1 MRILRPARSAVKC
14 TGSLRPRG
22 KLAAGRKNTVRLV
35 LAVAAGVVVCSSAV
49 LASDSG
55 NKAREGIVTRSDLEI
70 VECLLPGQV
79 RQLGTMTYL
88 SPRRPTRTTTAD
100 CRVRGGEYVA
110 YDRADTRSALR
121 IWLASAES
129 GSAEAQNNVGEIYER
144 GVGGQADYTAAA
156 TWYQKAASQGYSRAF
171 VNLGALYEQGLG
183 VEKDS
188 LKALNLYRQA
198 AGLPENSVIYA
209 EAAQREQDAVK
220 AELTRTV
227 QQKDAQLDALKK
239 QVQELERKLRESNK
253 TAAASAASAGSSASP
268 ELEALRGLVK
278 QLEGDKAQAE
288 QHLAL
293 VARTRAPS
301 QEKPP
306 EPLDPKAALRTV
318 QGQNVGRFY
327 ALVIGNQ
334 DYRNLDRLQT
344 PHNDAS
350 RAARVLRD
358 KYGFTVQVIEDA
370 DDVAMLQALNDLDK
384 VVRAED
390 NVLIY
395 YAGHGWRIKSG
406 NGGEIGYWLPINADS
421 PPNDTLWVPNEQVTA
436 HIGRLA
442 AKRVLVVAD
451 SCYAGLLSADPSANL
466 FGNNGPVSAEY
477 LKYKLP
483 KRSRLLLS
491 SGGDQPVLDAV
502 AGQGNS
508 VFARAFLDALETN
521 TAVLSTPAL
530 FSRVRDLVK
539 LAAQKSAFAQS
550 PDLKTIK
557 SAGHEMGDFFFVPV
571 GKG

>member
-1 MRILRPARSAVKC
+1 MTI
-14 TGSLRPRG
+14 
-22 KLAAGRKNTVRLV
+22 RLM
-35 LAVAAGVVVCSSAV
+35 LAVGGVLVCTSAV
-49 LASDSG
+49 LAKDSN
-55 NKAREGIVTRSDLEI
+55 NKAREGMVTRADLEI

-79 RQLGTMTYL
+79 RQLGGMSYL

-144 GVGGQADYTAAA
+144 GVGGQPDYASAAA
-156 TWYQKAASQGYSRAF
+156 WYQKAVAQGYTRAM
-171 VNLGALYEQGLG
+171 VNLGSLYEQGLG
-183 VEKDS
+183 VDKDP

-198 AGLPENSVIYA
+198 SGLPENSVIYA

-220 AELTRTV
+220 AELTRTL
-227 QQKDAQLDALKK
+227 QQKDAQLEALKK
-239 QVQELERKLRESNK
+239 QVDELEHKLHEQANK
-253 TAAASAASAGSSASP
+253 AAAPSP

-278 QLEGDKAQAE
+278 QLEADKSQAE
-288 QHLAL
+288 QHLAS
-293 VARTRAPS
+293 VSRTRAPAV
-301 QEKPP
+301 EKAP

-318 QGQNVGRFY
+318 EGQNIGRFY
-327 ALVIGNQ
+327 ALIIGNQ
-334 DYRNLDRLQT
+334 DYHNLDRLQT

-350 RAARVLRD
+350 RAARILKD
-358 KYGFTVQVIEDA
+358 KYGFNVQLIDDA
-370 DDVAMLQALNDLDK
+370 DDVAMLQALNDLEK
-384 VVRAED
+384 VVRPED

-406 NGGEIGYWLPINADS
+406 GGGEVGYWLPVNADP

-436 HIGRLA
+436 HIGRLPA
-442 AKRVLVVAD
+442 RRVLVVAD

-477 LKYKLP
+477 LRYKLP

-521 TAVLSTPAL
+521 TSVLSTPAL
-530 FSRVRDLVK
+530 FSRVRDLVHQE
-539 LAAQKSAFAQS
+539 ASRQSAFAQT
-550 PDLKTIK
+550 PDLKSIK

>member
-1 MRILRPARSAVKC
+1 MTMRLI
-14 TGSLRPRG
+14 
-22 KLAAGRKNTVRLV
+22 
-35 LAVAAGVVVCSSAV
+35 LAVAAGVLVCTSAA
-49 LASDSG
+49 LAKDTD
-55 NKAREGIVTRSDLEI
+55 NKAREGLVTRADLEI

-79 RQLGTMTYL
+79 RQLGGMSYL

-110 YDRADTRSALR
+110 YDRADTKSALR

-144 GVGGQADYTAAA
+144 GVGGQPDYNAAA
-156 TWYQKAASQGYSRAF
+156 TWYQKAATQGYTRAM

-183 VEKDS
+183 VDKDP

-198 AGLPENSVIYA
+198 SGLPENSVIYA
-209 EAAQREQDAVK
+209 EAAQREQDELK
-220 AELTRTV
+220 AQLTRTV
-227 QQKDAQLDALKK
+227 QEKDAQLEALKK
-239 QVQELERKLRESNK
+239 QVEELERKLQTQANK
-253 TAAASAASAGSSASP
+253 AAAPAP
-268 ELEALRGLVK
+268 ELQALRSLVK
-278 QLEGDKAQAE
+278 QLETDKSQAE
-288 QHLAL
+288 QQLASAS
-293 VARTRAPS
+293 VARTRAPTAA
-301 QEKPP
+301 KAP

-318 QGQNVGRFY
+318 EGQNIGRFY
-327 ALVIGNQ
+327 ALIIGNQ
-334 DYRNLDRLQT
+334 DYRNIERLQT
-344 PHNDAS
+344 PRNDAS
-350 RAARVLRD
+350 RAARILKD
-358 KYGFTVQVIEDA
+358 KYGFNVQVIDDA
-370 DDVAMLQALNDLDK
+370 DDIAMLQALNDLEK
-384 VVRAED
+384 VVRPED

-406 NGGEIGYWLPINADS
+406 GGGEVGYWLPVNADP

-442 AKRVLVVAD
+442 ARRVLVVAD

-466 FGNNGPVSAEY
+466 FGSSGPVSAEY

-521 TAVLSTPAL
+521 TSVLSTPAL
-530 FSRVRDLVK
+530 FSKVRDLVHQEASK
-539 LAAQKSAFAQS
+539 QSAFAQT
-550 PDLKTIK
+550 PDLKSIK

-571 GKG
+571 GKS

>member
-1 MRILRPARSAVKC
+1 M
-14 TGSLRPRG
+14 
-22 KLAAGRKNTVRLV
+22 TVRLGLTV
-35 LAVAAGVVVCSSAV
+35 VAAV
-49 LASDSG
+49 LACAGAALAKDPD
-55 NKAREGIVTRSDLEI
+55 NKGREGMVTRADLEI

-79 RQLGTMTYL
+79 RQLGAMSYL

-110 YDRADTRSALR
+110 YDRADTKSALR
-121 IWLASAES
+121 IWLASADA
-129 GSAEAQNNVGEIYER
+129 GSADAQNNVGEIFER
-144 GVGGQADYTAAA
+144 GVGGQPDYAAA
-156 TWYQKAASQGYSRAF
+156 AFWYQKAAAQGYTRSM

-183 VEKDS
+183 LEKDP

-198 AGLPENSVIYA
+198 AGLPENSVIYS
-209 EAAQREQDAVK
+209 EAARREQEALRT
-220 AELTRTV
+220 ELARTV
-227 QQKDAQLDALKK
+227 QEKDTQLEALKK
-239 QVQELERKLRESNK
+239 QVGELERKLREQSAK
-253 TAAASAASAGSSASP
+253 ASAAPTASP

-278 QLEGDKAQAE
+278 QLESQKSEAE
-288 QHLAL
+288 QHLAS
-293 VARTRAPS
+293 VSRTRAPS
-301 QEKPP
+301 AEKPP

-318 QGQNVGRFY
+318 QGQNIGRFY
-327 ALVIGNQ
+327 ALIIGNAE
-334 DYRNLDRLQT
+334 YRHLDSLLT

-350 RAARVLRD
+350 RAARILRD
-358 KYGFTVQVIEDA
+358 RYGFTVQLIDDA
-370 DDVAMLQALNDLDK
+370 DDVSMLQALNDLEK
-384 VVRAED
+384 VVRLED

-406 NGGEIGYWLPINADS
+406 GGGDIGYWLPVNADP
-421 PPNDTLWVPNEQVTA
+421 PPNDTLWVPNEQITA

-466 FGNNGPVSAEY
+466 FGNDGPVSAEY

-483 KRSRLLLS
+483 KRARLLLA

-530 FSRVRDLVK
+530 FAKIRDRVK
-539 LAAQKSAFAQS
+539 QAAQQSAFAQA
-550 PDLKTIK
+550 PDLKSIK
-557 SAGHEMGDFFFVPV
+557 SAGHEMGDFFFVPL
-571 GKG
+571 GKS